1 MVMSTL
7 PILPL
12 QQPSIL
18 LPASKITVTVKREL
32 GQQLISLIQDSE
44 SQPVVVAVPVI
55 TAESKEEK
63 DAVVANEWGT
73 VARIARLVRPS
84 ALNPNDTYL
93 VTLHGLSRVRL
104 GRPLNPSSESPEYLH
119 YHPVE
124 YPPSEQA
131 PSKEAVEKFK
141 KAALQMLG
149 RLGQDASKASR
160 RDAWVRFANMV
171 EDITD
176 RRVGW
181 LSDLMVGSIITDYD
195 DRLGEYCP
203 THTCSA
209 MSFVFGMYK

>member
-1 MVMSTL
+1 MRS
-7 PILPL
+7 
-12 QQPSIL
+12 
-18 LPASKITVTVKREL
+18 
-32 GQQLISLIQDSE
+32 
-44 SQPVVVAVPVI
+44 
-55 TAESKEEK
+55 
-63 DAVVANEWGT
+63 
-73 VARIARLVRPS
+73 
-84 ALNPNDTYL
+84 Y
-93 VTLHGLSRVRL
+93 
-104 GRPLNPSSESPEYLH
+104 SSELLFVDTDTSSCRPAG
-119 YHPVE
+119 
-124 YPPSEQA
+124 QIQ
-131 PSKEAVEKFK
+131 AVEKFK